1 MITKADLARSWSVS
15 HQYIS
20 RLVAR
25 GMPLTGHQDASDW
38 RKANASSKPSNHPK
52 RIAQYLSDEKDD
64 ASPEARERR
73 KAYFKHKPAGY
84 RLHSE
89 NSLDGAR
96 ANAIEAHEESFRL
109 LKEAMIEGR
118 DNKIGVRLAV
128 FNKAQEGRFRAEQAY
143 REEMERQKV
152 LIPLA
157 QAMDVARRGY
167 GIILSRL
174 RCLPQNVAPRCNP
187 ANPHLVM
194 VILETECAE
203 IIADARRVYEA
214 EI

>member
-1 MITKADLARSWSVS
+1 
-15 HQYIS
+15 
-20 RLVAR
+20 
-25 GMPLTGHQDASDW
+25 MPLTGHQDASDW

-52 RIAQYLSDEKDD
+52 RIAQYLSEEKDD
-64 ASPEARERR
+64 DSPEARERR
-73 KAYFKHKPAGY
+73 KAYFKYKPDGF
-84 RLHSE
+84 RLPSE
-89 NSLDGAR
+89 NSVDGAL
-96 ANAIEAHEESFRL
+96 ANAIEANEESFRL

-128 FNKAQEGRFRAEQAY
+128 FNKASENRFKAETAH
-143 REEMERQKV
+143 REELERRRILV
-152 LIPLA
+152 PLSEV
-157 QAMDVARRGY
+157 MDLTRRGY
-167 GIILSRL
+167 DVILSRL